1 MIDFSFSIYDLEYFL
16 LIFVRVS
23 CFVYIAPYFGMNDTP
38 ARIRIGISAFTAILL
53 YETLTPVDAVVFD
66 TVMEYAVIVMKEAI
80 AGLLIGFGANIC
92 MAIVNF
98 AGSIADM
105 ETGLSMATLMDPATR
120 ESTSITG
127 VLYQYSFMLMLIAS
141 GMYRYLFGALADSF
155 VLIPVNGV
163 VFHADSLLQS
173 MIEFMND
180 YIMIGFR
187 IVLPIFCATLLLNA
201 ILGVLAKVSPQMNM
215 FAVGI
220 QLKVLTGLAAM
231 FLTAGMLPGAADFV
245 YQDSQLGWWH
255 IGLGVFNV
263 GAAYIHNRDVLS
275 VAGPFMRRLM
285 LLSGETVN
293 VAIRNGNEAVLIG
306 QLECKSMVGMCAPLG
321 SRLPLH
327 ASGAGKALLYPLAEE
342 ELMSIIL
349 QTGLQQFTPTTLVDM
364 PTLLKDLEQAREL
377 GYTVDKEEHVV
388 GLNCIASAIYDD
400 VGSVVAAISISG
412 PSSRLTEDRFVSQ
425 GELVRDTARDI
436 STALGLKAHP

>member
-1 MIDFSFSIYDLEYFL
+1 MNKDSEVTDTGVSGEWYNNKGSCTDVVLSTRVRLARNLADFPFPHKFRADDSGRVQTLVFDAFAKGKGADCYQTIAVPSLQFLGARMLLERGL
-16 LIFVRVS
+16 VKNSTLKSPGAGVIMRIKGKKANSGLVCTVNDTDHVRVS

-38 ARIRIGISAFTAILL
+38 ARIRIGISFFTSILL
-53 YETLTPVDAVVFD
+53 YETLTPADAVVFD

-80 AGLLIGFGANIC
+80 AGLLIGFGANSC

-155 VLIPVNGV
+155 TLIPINGV
-163 VFHADSLLQS
+163 TFHADSLLNS

-180 YIMIGFR
+180 YILIGFR
-187 IVLPIFCATLLLNA
+187 IVLPIFCVTLLLNA

-220 QLKVLTGLAAM
+220 QLKVLAGLSAL

-245 YQDSQLGWWH
+245 YQEMKKMVVSF
-255 IGLGVFNV
+255 IG
-263 GAAYIHNRDVLS
+263 
-275 VAGPFMRRLM
+275 
-285 LLSGETVN
+285 
-293 VAIRNGNEAVLIG
+293 
-306 QLECKSMVGMCAPLG
+306 GM
-321 SRLPLH
+321 
-327 ASGAGKALLYPLAEE
+327 
-342 ELMSIIL
+342 M
-349 QTGLQQFTPTTLVDM
+349 
-364 PTLLKDLEQAREL
+364 
-377 GYTVDKEEHVV
+377 
-388 GLNCIASAIYDD
+388 
-400 VGSVVAAISISG
+400 
-412 PSSRLTEDRFVSQ
+412 
-425 GELVRDTARDI
+425 
-436 STALGLKAHP
+436 